1 MRLSIVVILLV
12 LIVDYTYQAHISY
25 NKSYCSSVDW
35 SFPFLGFKIG
45 CLLSEVKK

>member
-1 MRLSIVVILLV
+1 MRLSVAIILLV
-12 LIVDYTYQAHISY
+12 FISNCTYQAHISY
-25 NKSYCSSVDW
+25 NKSYCASVDW